1 MFSLKKTSAK
11 KSSNNLQRPSFYPLV
26 MTPGPVLVPQSIM
39 ETVALPIIHHRTEAF
54 EKDLAWVLENLP
66 KIFKTKER
74 AYIHTSTGSG
84 AMESALV
91 NTLSPKE
98 KLLCIVG
105 GKFGERFAEIA
116 TSFGMNPIVHN
127 VEWGKSFQVS
137 DIEKILEE
145 HPDIKAVTC
154 QACETSTGALN
165 PIQEL
170 GKVIKNTNAI
180 LIVDAIT
187 ALGATN
193 LDMDAW
199 NLDVVIGGSQKA
211 FMLPTGLS
219 FISFSKKAWSRVET
233 SKSPRYYWDI
243 RKEFKAN
250 EKNQTYFSSPVTH
263 IRALKTALEIIFKI
277 GANEF
282 IERHLMIAAALR
294 DSGKALGLEC
304 YAEHPSS
311 TVTAFKLPENINGE
325 KVQKIMEDKH
335 RITIAGGQDHLKG
348 KIIRIGHM
356 GAIEKTHM
364 QLTIEKLS
372 LTLEELGMKTDK
384 ENALKVLN
392 DKLKHLKPLP
402 HVQFQLDG

>member
-1 MFSLKKTSAK
+1 
-11 KSSNNLQRPSFYPLV
+11 
-26 MTPGPVLVPQSIM
+26 
-39 ETVALPIIHHRTEAF
+39 
-54 EKDLAWVLENLP
+54 
-66 KIFKTKER
+66 
-74 AYIHTSTGSG
+74 
-84 AMESALV
+84 
-91 NTLSPKE
+91 
-98 KLLCIVG
+98 
-105 GKFGERFAEIA
+105 
-116 TSFGMNPIVHN
+116 MNPIVHN

-384 ENALKVLN
+384 ANALKVLN

-402 HVQFQLDG
+402 HVQFQLD

>member
-1 MFSLKKTSAK
+1 
-11 KSSNNLQRPSFYPLV
+11 

-39 ETVALPIIHHRTEAF
+39 EAVALPIIHHRTEAF
-54 EKDLAWVLENLP
+54 EKDLAWVLNNLP
-66 KIFKTKER
+66 KIFNTKER

-84 AMESALV
+84 AMESAIV
-91 NTLSPKE
+91 NTLSPNE
-98 KLLCIVG
+98 KVLCIVG
-105 GKFGERFAEIA
+105 GKFGERFGEIA
-116 TSFGMNPIVHN
+116 KSYGMNPIIHEVK
-127 VEWGKSFQVS
+127 WGKSFNPS
-137 DIEKILEE
+137 EIEKILSND
-145 HPDIKAVTC
+145 PDIKAVTC

-165 PIQEL
+165 PLREL
-170 GKVIKNTNAI
+170 GKIVHKTNAI

-193 LDMDAW
+193 LDMDDW

-219 FISFSKKAWSRVET
+219 FIAFSKKAWARVET

-250 EKNQTYFSSPVTH
+250 EKNQTFFSSPVTH
-263 IRALKTALEIIFKI
+263 IRALKTALEIIFKV
-277 GANEF
+277 GPNEF

-294 DSGKALGLEC
+294 ESGKALGLEC
-304 YAEHPSS
+304 FAENPSS
-311 TVTAFKLPENINGE
+311 TVTAFTLPENINGE

-356 GAIEKTHM
+356 GAIEKSHI
-364 QLTIEKLS
+364 LITIEKLA
-372 LTLEELGMKTDK
+372 LTLEELGMKT
-384 ENALKVLN
+384 NRVSALNVIN
-392 DKLKHLKPLP
+392 EKLKHLKPLP
-402 HVQFQLDG
+402 MIE